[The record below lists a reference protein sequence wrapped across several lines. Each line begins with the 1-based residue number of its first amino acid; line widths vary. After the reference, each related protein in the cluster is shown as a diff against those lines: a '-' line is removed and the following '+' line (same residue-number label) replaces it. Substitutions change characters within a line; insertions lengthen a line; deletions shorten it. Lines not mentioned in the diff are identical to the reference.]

1 MRREIEMKKILI
13 IEDEEGIR
21 RLLRYDL
28 RQMNFEVDS
37 AKDGKEGMSLA
48 LENTYDVIIVDW
60 MLPFYSGIEL
70 VETFREKNI
79 DSILIMLTA
88 KDEETDILEAFEAG
102 VDDYLTKPFSPRELS
117 ARINAHLRRA
127 KSPNSEHTIEVE
139 DVIVQL
145 DKHRVTIDNEEIEL
159 TKKEFDLL
167 VYLLQNV
174 DIVLSR
180 DQILSEIWN
189 FDYDGDTR
197 IVDVHVFKL
206 RNKLEN
212 SNVKISSLRGVGYVA
227 KRK

>member
-1 MRREIEMKKILI
+1 MKKILI

-48 LENTYDVIIVDW
+48 LANSYDVIIVDW

-70 VETFREKNI
+70 VETFREKKI